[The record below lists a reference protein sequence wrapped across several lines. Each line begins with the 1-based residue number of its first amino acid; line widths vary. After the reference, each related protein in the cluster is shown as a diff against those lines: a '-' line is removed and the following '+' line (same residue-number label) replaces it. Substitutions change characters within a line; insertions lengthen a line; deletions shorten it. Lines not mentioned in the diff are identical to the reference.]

1 MQKMSVYGMKL
12 GIKSPY
18 YFVFVYLFLKHCRSH
33 AGNQTAGLP
42 PPFSFSCQAIHCD
55 VAIVLCKQ
63 LEEDSASFDAFVP
76 PYFEEL

>member
-1 MQKMSVYGMKL
+1 ML
-12 GIKSPY
+12 GIRQLVS
-18 YFVFVYLFLKHCRSH
+18 
-33 AGNQTAGLP
+33 P
-42 PPFSFSCQAIHCD
+42 PPPLSFSCQAIHCD